1 VSRFGFF
8 GPTRFH
14 SIQLKTP
21 SRVPAKGTSLKPTLT
36 LALAGNPNSGKTT
49 LFNALTGENL
59 RTGNYA
65 GVTVDLHRAGCS
77 HKGRHLEVV
86 DLPGTYNLT
95 AYSLEE
101 RVVRHYLLE
110 NHPDVVAAVVDSSNL
125 ERNLYLPV
133 QLMELGVPLVLVFNM
148 SDRAKAMGLEF
159 DLERLSQLLGAPI
172 VKTVGYKAEGVDE
185 LLEAVLKVADRS
197 EAPPRIRIPYGPDLD
212 EEIARIQSLIEQTR
226 VPLPAGVESRWAAIK
241 LLENDEELRQSVPDA
256 TILAELEKS
265 TARIQALTGD
275 QPEIALADR
284 RYGFISGACQESVRL
299 TVENRHDMSDKID
312 SLLLSRALGLPIFF
326 LNMYV
331 VFYLTFKVGTLPMD
345 WIEAGFGWLS
355 ETISNFWPKGSENAL
370 RALLSDGVIG
380 GVGGVVIFM
389 PNILILFLALAFLED
404 SGYMA
409 RAAFLMDNL
418 MHRIGLHGKSFIP
431 MLTGFGCSVP
441 AILATRTLES
451 RRDRLT
457 TMMVIPLMSCGA
469 RLPIYS
475 LIIPAFFPSQWQAP
489 ALWLIYIIGILLAI
503 LCIRLLRNTLLKGES
518 LPFVMELPPYRIPTL
533 KSLGR
538 HAWFRGWLY
547 VRKAGTIILAI
558 SIVLW
563 ALTSYPRNRAAES
576 DSESQAQSNR
586 TEYLAS
592 VQDLNSLL
600 GLSPESSLLREAI
613 QAELEKEAIQ
623 EQHYESE
630 PAYQAAHDAFRQRIE
645 SLETGPDGAALKRF
659 LSAVEIVSETDAT
672 RLAFEEETAA
682 ENRNPFERSQPF
694 ETEETLKGNDAQA
707 WQAATRFV
715 RDLTISFREKEED
728 RALTLRAEQ
737 MRSSLAGRIGSGL
750 EVVLKPLGFDWRIA
764 TALIGAFAAKEVF
777 VAQLGIVF
785 SLGDA
790 DAESEKLRERLR
802 AEYSP
807 LVGFCIMLFC
817 LIGMPCVAT
826 VSATRIESGSW
837 KWAALQMGG
846 LTVLAWIVTALVY
859 QAGYWLGIGL

>member
-1 VSRFGFF
+1 M
-8 GPTRFH
+8 
-14 SIQLKTP
+14 
-21 SRVPAKGTSLKPTLT
+21 KPTLT

-49 LFNALTGENL
+49 LFNALTGEDL

-65 GVTVDLHRAGCS
+65 GVTVDLHRGS
-77 HKGRHLEVV
+77 RTYKGRDLEIV

-101 RVVRHYLLE
+101 RVVREYLLE
-110 NHPDVVAAVVDSSNL
+110 NQPDVVAAVVDSSNL

-159 DLERLSQLLGAPI
+159 DIARLSQLLGAPI
-172 VKTVGYKAEGVDE
+172 VKTVGYKGEGVDD
-185 LLEAVLKVADRS
+185 LLEAALAVGDRP
-197 EAPPRIRIPYGPDLD
+197 EAPPRVRIPYGPDLD
-212 EEIARIQSLIEQTR
+212 EEIARIQNLIEQTNT
-226 VPLPAGVESRWAAIK
+226 PLPYGVESRWGAIK
-241 LLENDEELRQSVPDA
+241 LLENDGEMRQIMQDTSVL
-256 TILAELEKS
+256 TELEKS
-265 TARIQALTGD
+265 SARIKTLTGD

-284 RYGFISGACQESVRL
+284 RYGFISGACQEAVRL

-312 SLLLSRALGLPIFF
+312 ALLLSRALGLPIF
-326 LNMYV
+326 LLTMYA
-331 VFYLTFKVGTLPMD
+331 VFYLTFKAGAIPME
-345 WIEAGFGWLS
+345 WIESGFAWLS
-355 ETISNFWPKGSENAL
+355 NTLSSFWPRGSESAL
-370 RALLSDGVIG
+370 RSLLIDGVIG
-380 GVGGVVIFM
+380 GVGGVVVFM
-389 PNILILFLALAFLED
+389 PSILILFVALAFLED

-469 RLPIYS
+469 RLPIYT
-475 LIIPAFFPSQWQAP
+475 LIIPAFFPAKWQAP
-489 ALWLIYIIGILLAI
+489 ALWLIYVIGILLAI

-533 KSLGR
+533 KSLAH
-538 HAWFRGWLY
+538 HAWLRGWLY
-547 VRKAGTIILAI
+547 VRKAGTVILGI
-558 SIVLW
+558 SVVLW
-563 ALTSYPRNRAAES
+563 ALTSYPRNTRSET
-576 DSESQAQSNR
+576 DSEAAATANR
-586 TEYLAS
+586 SEYLAD
-592 VQDLNSLL
+592 VQNLNTLIGLPPDATVLREAVEAEL
-600 GLSPESSLLREAI
+600 GKEAI
-613 QAELEKEAIQ
+613 QA
-623 EQHYESE
+623 QHYESE
-630 PAYQAAHDAFRQRIE
+630 PEYRMAEEAFQQKIKE
-645 SLETGPDGAALKRF
+645 LETGSDGAALQRF
-659 LSAVEIVSETDAT
+659 RSAVEIVSQARAATTAPEDRTDT
-672 RLAFEEETAA
+672 TGQNLLDNHLLSEA
-682 ENRNPFERSQPF
+682 EAS
-694 ETEETLKGNDAQA
+694 LKQNDPLV
-707 WQAATRFV
+707 WQAATRFEY
-715 RDLTISFREKEED
+715 DMAGPFREKEES
-728 RALTLRAEQ
+728 RPMIQRGEQ

-750 EVVLKPLGFDWRIA
+750 EVILKPLGFDWRIA

-785 SLGDA
+785 SLGDT
-790 DAESEKLRERLR
+790 DAESQKLRERLR

-837 KWAALQMGG
+837 KWAALQMAG
-846 LTVLAWIVTALVY
+846 LTILAWIVTAVVY
-859 QAGYWLGIGL
+859 QTGHWLGIGV